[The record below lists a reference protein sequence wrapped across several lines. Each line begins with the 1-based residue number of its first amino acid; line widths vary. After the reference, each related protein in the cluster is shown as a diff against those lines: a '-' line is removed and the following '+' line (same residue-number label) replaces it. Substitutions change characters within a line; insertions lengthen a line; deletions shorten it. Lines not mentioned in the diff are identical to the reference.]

1 MTSTTLT
8 AAAFGGDPGRW
19 PLPAAKSPDELWL
32 RAVVAGGQGHYCSA
46 RADLA
51 VLRRRQPSGPL
62 ASLALSTEAS
72 FLRQLGGHRFARGWD
87 GRALAL
93 APPGE
98 ATVDALVGLA
108 ADALGV
114 GRLAASARLLG
125 RAAQALEDSTAPP
138 PRLAIRLEWVGAELA
153 MAGSQG
159 EAALQHAKRGVE
171 LAAAALPELRRHR
184 VKSDVVL
191 AAALCSAGDPDRSR
205 EVADAALA
213 DTQTYGLVP
222 LRWALA
228 CLLIDIG
235 SATLSPQQVSVVRD
249 ECAAAI
255 TRRGGQWCR
264 R

>member
-72 FLRQLGGHRFARGWD
+72 FLRQLGRHRFARGWD

-108 ADALGV
+108 ADALGI

-125 RAAQALEDSTAPP
+125 RAAEALEDSTAPP

-159 EAALQHAKRGVE
+159 EAALQHARRGVE
-171 LAAAALPELRRHR
+171 LAATALPELTPR
-184 VKSDVVL
+184 
-191 AAALCSAGDPDRSR
+191 CGGTGSR
-205 EVADAALA
+205 
-213 DTQTYGLVP
+213 
-222 LRWALA
+222 
-228 CLLIDIG
+228 
-235 SATLSPQQVSVVRD
+235 ATWCWRPR
-249 ECAAAI
+249 CAARATRTARGRLPMPPWP
-255 TRRGGQWCR
+255 TRRPMVLCHCGGRWR
-264 R
+264 VY